1 MTDKCETYRKINFT
15 MSAKHIIDIM
25 QPTETQGVMGGFDV
39 AWVKLASVRAVII
52 PMSQQETFRYDKLDS
67 RVKHKIYVRYQSIFS
82 NPLVTVKYHIIFNN
96 RRFEIIEAINLYE
109 DDKLVRII
117 AMEVLS

>member
-1 MTDKCETYRKINFT
+1 MMNKCEAYRKINFT
-15 MSAKHIIDIM
+15 KNAKHVIDIM
-25 QPTETQGVMGGFDV
+25 QPTEVQGAMGGFDV
-39 AWVKLASVRAVII
+39 TWGVLATVRAVII

-67 RVKHKIYVRYQSIFS
+67 RVKHKIYVRYQSVLS
-82 NPLVTVKYHIIFNN
+82 NPLVTAKYHIIFNN

-109 DDKLVRII
+109 DDKYISII